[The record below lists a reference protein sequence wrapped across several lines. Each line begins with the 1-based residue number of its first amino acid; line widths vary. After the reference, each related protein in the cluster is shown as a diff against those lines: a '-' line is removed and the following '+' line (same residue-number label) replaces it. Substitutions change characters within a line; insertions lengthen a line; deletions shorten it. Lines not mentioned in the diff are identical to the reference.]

1 MPRSKR
7 AKIIHTSKTT
17 KKGKQLTLKTFAA
30 IQASTAQYP
39 HLYVFAVDNMRNSYL
54 KDVRAHLSSSR
65 LFFGKTK
72 VMAAALGR
80 DASTEPAP
88 QTSLLAPQLVGAV
101 GLLFS
106 EHGPEY
112 VREYFAGFMPM
123 DYARAGTVA
132 TRSFVIP
139 SGVVYSRGGEVP
151 AEEDVPMAHSM
162 EPGLRKLGV
171 PTRLVKGK
179 IVLGDEGGEGYTV
192 CKEGEVLGS
201 GQTTLLKMFGV
212 ATAEFRVV
220 VKAYWSRD
228 STEVVVLGGEGKG
241 QGSGGMEIDGDDELV
256 DDEE

>member
-1 MPRSKR
+1 
-7 AKIIHTSKTT
+7 
-17 KKGKQLTLKTFAA
+17 
-30 IQASTAQYP
+30 
-39 HLYVFAVDNMRNSYL
+39 MRNTYL
-54 KDVRAHLSSSR
+54 KDVRAQLSDSR

-80 DASTEPAP
+80 DSSTEPAP
-88 QTSLLAPQLVGAV
+88 QTSLLSPYLGGAV

-106 EHGPEY
+106 SHPPPY
-112 VREYFAGFMPM
+112 ISNYFASFTPL

-132 TRSFVIP
+132 TRSFTLPGGVI
-139 SGVVYSRGGEVP
+139 YSRGGEIP

-179 IVLGDEGGEGYTV
+179 IVLGEDGGEGYTV
-192 CKEGEVLGS
+192 CREGEVLGS

-228 STEVVVLGGEGKG
+228 SGEVAVLEGEDKS
-241 QGSGGMEIDGDDELV
+241 QGVRGMEVDGDDELV